1 MHSNFRALI
10 VGSAAAFMLTACGG
24 DTATDE
30 FDVDATPDM
39 DMSADPAAAPAPAEA
54 ALRII
59 DVSLGNAVEGD
70 TAVVEDMNAFAPTDA
85 IHAVVSHE
93 GMGGDARIT
102 ARWTY
107 QDGQVVDERTEVVTS
122 SGMGAEYTHFQIAN
136 PAGWPAGQYTLDI
149 SVNDMQ
155 QHTETFE
162 VTGG

>member
-1 MHSNFRALI
+1 MHSNFRTMIA
-10 VGSAAAFMLTACGG
+10 GSAAALMLVACGG
-24 DTATDE
+24 DTATDD
-30 FDVDATPDM
+30 FDVDVTPGM
-39 DMSADPAAAPAPAEA
+39 DVGADPAAAPSPEA
-54 ALRII
+54 SAIRIM
-59 DVSLGNAVEGD
+59 DVALGNAVEGD
-70 TAVVEDMNAFAPTDA
+70 SAVVQEMTAFAPTDV

-102 ARWTY
+102 ARWSY

-136 PAGWPAGQYTLDI
+136 AAGWPAGQYTLDI
-149 SVNDMQ
+149 SVNDVQ